1 MFGLFKRKPETAAR
15 PITRVTLF
23 VPGKPASKQAWGAA
37 LDHIMGDLI
46 DVEWV
51 ANDGSFGKAFSF
63 GTVSNEAVAVIDK
76 APGAL
81 VLKWSVD
88 LCAGRQQIVSAVELL
103 RDAGA
108 LAVRM
113 EESKLGWDVSKWLE
127 LFSSNDPWLWHRGA
141 VAFLS
146 GASLQSCGMHAFSLP
161 DVQLSVD
168 GGDAASAQDLA
179 SIFNVYQIAETPL
192 LVSGQTF
199 SPDAETPRRVVERW
213 PDLNYPEDHPCHNP
227 YGVWRF
233 GAPGGKARPVC
244 DPAPVFIPEL
254 RVMLTA
260 VQSKNDSPLTKGQ
273 VEAIRDEA
281 ACIMLA
287 LRDAQRLEQTRGRA
301 DLNPELVWEQWQAL
315 QQRGSQE

>member
-1 MFGLFKRKPETAAR
+1 MFGRKPEPAER
-15 PITRVTLF
+15 PISRVTLF
-23 VPGKPASKQAWGAA
+23 VPGKPASKQAWGMA
-37 LDHIMGDLI
+37 LDHIKGHLI
-46 DVEWV
+46 DAEWV
-51 ANDGSFGKAFSF
+51 GNDGSFGKGFSF

-88 LCAGRQQIVSAVELL
+88 LRTGRQQIVSAVELL

-108 LAVRM
+108 LAVRI
-113 EESKLGWDVSKWLE
+113 EESKLGWEVSKWLE
-127 LFSSNDPWLWHRGA
+127 LFSSDDPWLWHRGA

-146 GASLQSCGMHAFSLP
+146 GATLQSCGMHAFSLP

-168 GGDAASAQDLA
+168 GQDAVSVQELG

-213 PDLNYPEDHPCHNP
+213 PDLNYPEDHACHNP

-233 GAPGGKARPVC
+233 GAPGGKARPVH

-254 RVMLTA
+254 RVILTA
-260 VQSKNDSPLTKGQ
+260 LQSKKGSPLTKAQ
-273 VEAIRDEA
+273 VEATRDEA
-281 ACIMLA
+281 ACIMMT

-315 QQRGSQE
+315 QQRGV